1 MSIITDI
8 KINIMLVDD
17 MVINRLIL
25 EELILQAFNNSSQ
38 IPITHVSNG
47 EEALAILTKNDNYDL
62 IFMDVN
68 MPMVNGYEASKY
80 IKEKI
85 SSNIVIYMISGN
97 DILGEFDKISQAKAD
112 GYLEKPID
120 IKQIETIIRDVF
132 HKKITREVEAL

>member
-1 MSIITDI
+1 MAHFYLKFLFTP
-8 KINIMLVDD
+8 LYGLYL
-17 MVINRLIL
+17 INRLIL
-25 EELILQAFNNSSQ
+25 EDLILQAFNNSSK
-38 IPITHVSNG
+38 IPITHAANG
-47 EEALAILTKNDNYDL
+47 EEALAILKDNYDYDL

-68 MPMVNGYEASKY
+68 MPLINGYEASKF

-85 SSNIVIYMISGN
+85 SPDIAVYIISGN

-120 IKQIETIIRDVF
+120 IKKIEKIIREIF